1 LSNPQIITTM
11 GMFKEFKTFAL
22 KGNLIDMAVA
32 FVMGAAFGKLVS
44 AFIDGMV
51 MPIVGKI
58 TAGVDFQSLKYV
70 MSEATFDDA
79 GNVITAEAAI
89 RYGQFITVAI
99 DFTIVAF
106 VMFMVIRA
114 MNKLKKKQEAAPA
127 APPVPSNEEKLLTEI
142 RDLLKK

>member
-1 LSNPQIITTM
+1 M

-51 MPIVGKI
+51 MPVVGKI
-58 TAGVDFQSLKYV
+58 TAGVDFKSLKYV
-70 MSEATFDDA
+70 MSEATFDEA
-79 GNVITAEAAI
+79 GNILTAEAAI
-89 RYGQFITVAI
+89 KYGEFITVAI

-106 VMFMVIRA
+106 VMFLVVRA
-114 MNKLKKKQEAAPA
+114 MNNLKKKQEAAPA
-127 APPVPSNEEKLLTEI
+127 APPAPSNEEKLLTEI